1 MSVYGGLVGAIA
13 VAAKLSGR
21 SLPERISPWDA
32 AVTTL
37 ATHKLSRLLAKDP
50 VTSPLRAPFTRFE
63 GTTGPAELAED
74 VRVSGSKKTIG
85 ELVTCPFCLGM
96 WVSTGFTAGY
106 VFAPGPPAWP
116 PPPWLCWPARTFSS
130 LATPT
135 PNKRPADPIP
145 SALRRLTRSKIHY
158 RAALSSR
165 YSLTTSPG
173 NGSLGATP
181 IDGAGPVSH
190 DGG

>member
-1 MSVYGGLVGAIA
+1 MPELTTLKDRVTSGWRRQEQKYAHGEDFPLNGYAGAMSVYGGLVGAIA

-63 GTTGPAELAED
+63 GPTGPAELAED

-106 VFAPGPPAWP
+106 VFAPRAT
-116 PPPWLCWPARTFSS
+116 R
-130 LATPT
+130 LAASTL
-135 PNKRPADPIP
+135 AVL
-145 SALRRLTRSKIHY
+145 A
-158 RAALSSR
+158 
-165 YSLTTSPG
+165 
-173 NGSLGATP
+173 GSDFLQFGYAYAEQK
-181 IDGAGPVSH
+181 AG
-190 DGG
+190 